1 MNKLINVNHYYI
13 AYHLHLVS

>member
-1 MNKLINVNHYYI
+1 MNNLINVNHYYI